1 MNRKAYGIL
10 LVITF
15 LAVGFLTSCSSNSTP
30 LIIPTT
36 PFAFYLS
43 GQDALPAGSGNVNF
57 YALAGAVTITPT
69 GKVTAGEQDYND
81 ANSANGGV
89 TSPEPGGDL
98 ITGGSLTVDSTT
110 GQGTLTLITNNPA
123 LGVNGTETLGVQF
136 VNDDHAL
143 ITQFDGSAT
152 SSGSLDLQ
160 TLPSTPSGGFAFTL
174 AGVDPDLDPV
184 AIGGVFSIGGSG
196 TIDINDD
203 GSVLTGTAFTPVLST
218 PDAFGRGT
226 ISGVTVPG
234 GTIAV
239 NYYIVGAEA
248 VRIIDVDA
256 TDSLVGS
263 AFGQGTNATAATNA
277 SLSGSVLAIS
287 NGSNGY
293 GSEFGALGQFATN
306 STPTPATFTGVG
318 DSNELD
324 NGVLSGLA
332 SSISGTYSIAANG
345 YGSLTIG
352 GLGDIT
358 ALQVYLTD
366 PALNISDPNNTSG
379 GGGGLVLDLDDSLA
393 GGLGVLIPQTDT
405 TSTDFNGNYA
415 AGWQNFNYFTEC
427 GDCESD
433 MVAQGSMA
441 SGGALSLTGL
451 VSDPFETLTAGAIT
465 ETGATFTGTPAA
477 DPNNAGRFSMLSA
490 NENELTTVIGTSE
503 WSSWDV
509 VMYQASAGQL
519 FWLNYDD
526 TDTSVFLGPLEQQ
539 PSSLTLPAAIG
550 PVAKPQTRQK
560 P

>member
-1 MNRKAYGIL
+1 MNRKAYGFP
-10 LVITF
+10 LVISF
-15 LAVGFLTSCSSNSTP
+15 LALGFLTSCSSNSGTP
-30 LIIPTT
+30 IVPTT

-43 GQDALPAGSGNVNF
+43 GMEANNEGPNF
-57 YALAGAVTITPT
+57 YALAGAVTIGPLGT
-69 GKVTAGEQDYND
+69 VTAGEQDYND
-81 ANSANGGV
+81 GFGV

-98 ITGGSLTVDSTT
+98 ITGGTLTVNAS
-110 GQGTLTLITNNPA
+110 GQGTLTLITNNPNV
-123 LGVNGTETLGVQF
+123 GVGGTETLGVQF

-174 AGVDPDLDPV
+174 AGVDGNYDPL
-184 AIGGVFSIGGSG
+184 AAGGVFTIGGSG
-196 TIDINDD
+196 TIDVNDD
-203 GSVLTGTAFTPVLST
+203 GGTSTGNAFTPVLST

-226 ISGVTVPG
+226 ISGFGSSESPVS
-234 GTIAV
+234 I

-256 TDSLVGS
+256 TDSAVGS

-277 SLSGSVLAIS
+277 SLSASVLAMS
-287 NGSNGY
+287 NGANGFGSN
-293 GSEFGALGQFATN
+293 FGALGQFTTN
-306 STPTPATFTGVG
+306 STPTPATFLGVG

-324 NGVLSGLA
+324 NDTLSGLA
-332 SSISGTYSIAANG
+332 SSISGTYSIATNG

-366 PALNISDPNNTSG
+366 PNLNISDPNNTSG
-379 GGGGLVLDLDDSLA
+379 GGGGLVLDLDDSLS
-393 GGLGVLIPQTDT
+393 GGVGILIPQTDAT
-405 TSTDFNGNYA
+405 ATDFNGNYA
-415 AGWQNFNYFTEC
+415 AGWQGFNYFTSAC
-427 GDCESD
+427 GDCEFD
-433 MVAQGSMA
+433 MVAQGTMA

-451 VSDPFETLTAGAIT
+451 VSDPFSTLTAGATT